1 MSLVK
6 FLNMAYSF
14 DKIFRSECMVSE
26 ILNTTKCLIGQKHS
40 FYSPGAVAR
49 SEACPL
55 GMQAA
60 PGSIPTS
67 GTIIRGKMSTAI
79 LPPPLIQ
86 EEQSPSISHITGE
99 RMCTKY
105 W

>member
-1 MSLVK
+1 MSPVK
-6 FLNMAYSF
+6 FLNMALNSF

-26 ILNTTKCLIGQKHS
+26 ILDTTKCLICQKHS

-60 PGSIPTS
+60 PISIPTS
-67 GTIIRGKMSTAI
+67 GTFFRGDLVMKKFLRPFS
-79 LPPPLIQ
+79 LF
-86 EEQSPSISHITGE
+86 
-99 RMCTKY
+99 R
-105 W
+105 